1 VATAYLTSK
10 SIANEDPSSS
20 INCIADDPGQEC
32 INAGNQAA
40 DKDVATEEYSTCGLY
55 LARSTIPNSGLG
67 VYSGVS
73 HEVGSIIAPPEIAH
87 QILCEF
93 DDKSKTAQFDT
104 YAKLAWDYLWQS
116 YVTGGSSEGKAVE
129 SMIPGL
135 GMAANSFLPL
145 INSRSLMGKKDSMG
159 AGSGAFSSY
168 HNTMYVAEVPIH
180 AGGEIFVDYGDNYF
194 RGRPQHYGMIPLAP
208 EFSIADT
215 MLASLWAALKSTTNI
230 KRLLNETDESIQK
243 DLQILWDSIRNTFV
257 DNERVRNA
265 LPSSIKDLPR
275 ASKHG
280 TPTNFLRGD
289 NPRSLEWLQSNGYC
303 MD

>member
-1 VATAYLTSK
+1 MSSWISYLTVATAYLTSK

-40 DKDVATEEYSTCGLY
+40 DKDVATEEYTTCGLY

-73 HEVGSIIAPPEIAH
+73 PEVGSIIAPPEIAH

-145 INSRSLMGKKDSMG
+145 INSRSLMGKIDS
-159 AGSGAFSSY
+159 AG
-168 HNTMYVAEVPIH
+168 
-180 AGGEIFVDYGDNYF
+180 
-194 RGRPQHYGMIPLAP
+194 
-208 EFSIADT
+208 
-215 MLASLWAALKSTTNI
+215 
-230 KRLLNETDESIQK
+230 
-243 DLQILWDSIRNTFV
+243 
-257 DNERVRNA
+257 
-265 LPSSIKDLPR
+265 
-275 ASKHG
+275 
-280 TPTNFLRGD
+280 
-289 NPRSLEWLQSNGYC
+289 
-303 MD
+303 